1 MKLIKKIA
9 AMLFAFAMVFS
20 MTGVVQA
27 DETTDFSITIN
38 NAIEGQ
44 TYTIYKILDLE
55 SYDGNNYSYKAE
67 SGWDAFITG
76 AGKSYLKTNENGYVE
91 FVGTEADMPAFA
103 KSALQFAKDKGL
115 PKVASKTADATNTVT
130 FGTLSLGYYLIDS
143 STGALCSLDTTRPT
157 ATVQEKNSVPT
168 VDKTI
173 LDSNNTTKKNS
184 ANIGDTVLFKTTIDV
199 NKGAENYVL
208 HDKMDAGL
216 TFDSIYSVQA
226 HKPAPV
232 IGTDCILQ
240 TENLGDDCTFHLVF
254 TQKYLN
260 NLTDSHEIDVVYGAT
275 VNENAK
281 INQANTNQTWLT
293 YGDSKKSNVDETQTF
308 SFGIPVFKYT
318 GLTNT
323 GLADAQFKLYK
334 DEACKDEVKL
344 TKTKADDHTYR
355 VDPEGNATM
364 VSPID
369 GKFNVNG
376 LKAGTYYLKEMA
388 APKGYNKLAKPIK
401 VTIDNDGKITVV
413 DKTTTE
419 VTEVGVENKSGT
431 LLPSTGGM
439 GTTLIYLAGI
449 VLVVLSGYV
458 LISKRRASTK

>member
-9 AMLFAFAMVFS
+9 AILFAFAMVFS

-27 DETTDFSITIN
+27 DETTDGSITIN

-103 KSALQFAKDKGL
+103 KSALKFAKDNGL
-115 PKVASKTADATNTVT
+115 AKVASKTADATNTVT

-173 LDSNNTTKKNS
+173 IDSNNTTKKNS
-184 ANIGDTVLFKTTIDV
+184 ANIGDMVLFKTTIDV
-199 NKGAENYVL
+199 EKGAENYVL

-216 TFDSIYSVQA
+216 TFDSSIYSVQA
-226 HKPAPV
+226 NKPSPV
-232 IGTDCILQ
+232 LGTDCILQ
-240 TENLGDDCTFHLVF
+240 TQNLGDDCTFHLVF
-254 TQKYLN
+254 TQEYLN

-293 YGDSKKSNVDETQTF
+293 YGDNKISNVDGTQTF

-318 GLTNT
+318 GLTKT
-323 GLADAQFKLYK
+323 GLADAQFKLYNDK
-334 DEACKDEVKL
+334 ACKDEVKL
-344 TKTKADDHTYR
+344 TKADDHTYR
-355 VDPEGNATM
+355 VDPKGNATM

-388 APKGYNKLAKPIK
+388 APKGYNKLAKPIT
-401 VTIDNDGKITVV
+401 VTIDNEGNITAD
-413 DKTTTE
+413 DKTT
-419 VTEVGVENKSGT
+419 TEVGVENKSGT

>member
-27 DETTDFSITIN
+27 DEPTDGSITIN

-103 KSALQFAKDKGL
+103 KSALKFAKDNGL
-115 PKVASKTADATNTVT
+115 KKVASKTADATNTVT

-168 VDKTI
+168 VDKII
-173 LDSNNTTKKNS
+173 LVSNNTTTKKNS

-199 NKGAENYVL
+199 EKGAENYVL

-216 TFDSIYSVQA
+216 TFDSIQSVQA
-226 HKPAPV
+226 QKPSPV
-232 IGTDCILQ
+232 FRTDCILQ

-254 TQKYLN
+254 TQEYLN
-260 NLTDSHEIDVVYGAT
+260 NLTDSHEIDVAYGAT
-275 VNENAK
+275 VNEKAK

-293 YGDSKKSNVDETQTF
+293 YGDKKISNVDETQTF

-318 GLTNT
+318 GLTRT

-334 DEACKDEVKL
+334 DKACKDEVKL
-344 TKTKADDHTYR
+344 TKADDQNYR
-355 VDPEGNATM
+355 VDPNGNATM

-369 GKFNVNG
+369 GRFNVNG

-388 APKGYNKLAKPIK
+388 APKGYNKLAKPIT
-401 VTIDNDGKITVV
+401 VTIDNDGKITAG
-413 DKTTTE
+413 DKTT
-419 VTEVGVENKSGT
+419 TEVGVENKSGT

>member
-27 DETTDFSITIN
+27 DETTDGSITIN

-91 FVGTEADMPAFA
+91 FVGTKADMPAFA
-103 KSALQFAKDKGL
+103 KSALKFAKDNGL
-115 PKVASKTADATNTVT
+115 KKVASKTADATNTVT

-143 STGALCSLDTTRPT
+143 STGALCSLDTTHPT

-173 LDSNNTTKKNS
+173 IDSNNTTKKNS
-184 ANIGDTVLFKTTIDV
+184 ANIGDKVLFKTTIDV
-199 NKGAENYVL
+199 EKGAENYVL

-226 HKPAPV
+226 HQPSPV
-232 IGTDCILQ
+232 YGTDCILQ
-240 TENLGDDCTFHLVF
+240 TKNLEDDCTFHLVF
-254 TQKYLN
+254 TQEYLN

-293 YGDSKKSNVDETQTF
+293 YGDNKKSNVDETQTF

-318 GLTNT
+318 GLTKT
-323 GLADAQFKLYK
+323 GLADAQFKLYNDK
-334 DEACKDEVKL
+334 ACKDEVKL
-344 TKTKADDHTYR
+344 TKADDHIYR
-355 VDPEGNATM
+355 VDPKGNDTM

-388 APKGYNKLAKPIK
+388 APKGYNKLANPIT
-401 VTIDNDGKITVV
+401 VTIDNEGKITA
-413 DKTTTE
+413 DGETT
-419 VTEVGVENKSGT
+419 TEVGVENKSGT

>member
-27 DETTDFSITIN
+27 DETTDGSITIN

-103 KSALQFAKDKGL
+103 KSALKFAKVNGL
-115 PKVASKTADATNTVT
+115 AKVASKTADATTVT

-143 STGALCSLDTTRPT
+143 STGALCSLDTTCPT

-173 LDSNNTTKKNS
+173 IDSNNTTKKNS
-184 ANIGDTVLFKTTIDV
+184 ANIGDKVLFKTTIDV
-199 NKGAENYVL
+199 EKGAENYVL
-208 HDKMDAGL
+208 HDKMDSGL

-226 HKPAPV
+226 NQPSPV
-232 IGTDCILQ
+232 LGTDCILQ
-240 TENLGDDCTFHLVF
+240 TKNLGDDCTFHLVF
-254 TQKYLN
+254 TQEYLN

-293 YGDSKKSNVDETQTF
+293 YGDNKKSNVDETQTF

-318 GLTNT
+318 GLTKT
-323 GLADAQFKLYK
+323 GLADAQFKLYNDK
-334 DEACKDEVKL
+334 ACKDEVKL
-344 TKTKADDHTYR
+344 TKADDHTYR
-355 VDPEGNATM
+355 VDPKGNATM
-364 VSPID
+364 ESPID
-369 GKFNVNG
+369 GKFNING

-388 APKGYNKLAKPIK
+388 APKGYNKLANPIK
-401 VTIDNDGKITVV
+401 VTIDNEGKITT
-413 DKTTTE
+413 DKTT
-419 VTEVGVENKSGT
+419 TEVGVENKSGT

>member
-27 DETTDFSITIN
+27 DETTDGSITIN

-55 SYDGNNYSYKAE
+55 SYDRNNYSYKAE
-67 SGWDAFITG
+67 SGWDKFITG
-76 AGKSYLKTNENGYVE
+76 AGKSYLTTNENGYVE
-91 FVGTEADMPAFA
+91 FVGTKADMPAFA
-103 KSALQFAKDKGL
+103 KSALQFAKDNGL
-115 PKVASKTADATNTVT
+115 AKVASKTADATNTVT

-143 STGALCSLDTTRPT
+143 STGALCSLDTTHPT

-173 LDSNNTTKKNS
+173 LDFNKTLKINS

-199 NKGAENYVL
+199 EKGAENYVL

-216 TFDSIYSVQA
+216 TFDSINSVQA
-226 HKPAPV
+226 QQPSPV
-232 IGTDCILQ
+232 YRTDCILQ

-254 TQKYLN
+254 TQEYLN
-260 NLTDSHEIDVVYGAT
+260 NLTDRHEIDVVYGAT
-275 VNENAK
+275 VNEKAK

-293 YGDSKKSNVDETQTF
+293 YGDNKISNVDETQTF

-318 GLTNT
+318 GLTQT
-323 GLADAQFKLYK
+323 GLADAQFKLYNDK
-334 DEACKDEVKL
+334 ACKDEVKL
-344 TKTKADDHTYR
+344 TKADDLTYR
-355 VDPEGNATM
+355 VDPKGNATM

-369 GKFNVNG
+369 GRFNVNG

-388 APKGYNKLAKPIK
+388 APKGYNKLANPIK
-401 VTIDNDGKITVV
+401 VTIDNEGNITAD
-413 DKTTTE
+413 DKTT
-419 VTEVGVENKSGT
+419 TEVGVENKSGT

>member
-27 DETTDFSITIN
+27 DETTDGSITIN

-76 AGKSYLKTNENGYVE
+76 AGKSYLKTNDYGYVE
-91 FVGTEADMPAFA
+91 FVGTKADMPAFA
-103 KSALQFAKDKGL
+103 KSALKFAKDNGL
-115 PKVASKTADATNTVT
+115 AKVASKTADATNTVT

-173 LDSNNTTKKNS
+173 IDSNNTTKKNS
-184 ANIGDTVLFKTTIDV
+184 ANIGDKVLFKTTIDV
-199 NKGAENYVL
+199 EKGAENYVL

-226 HKPAPV
+226 HQPSPV
-232 IGTDCILQ
+232 LDTDCILQ

-254 TQKYLN
+254 TQEYLN
-260 NLTDSHEIDVVYGAT
+260 NLTDRHEIDVAYGAT

-293 YGDSKKSNVDETQTF
+293 YGDNKISNVDETQTF

-318 GLTNT
+318 GLTKT
-323 GLADAQFKLYK
+323 GLADAQFKLYNDK
-334 DEACKDEVKL
+334 ACKDEVKL
-344 TKTKADDHTYR
+344 TKADDHTYR
-355 VDPEGNATM
+355 VDPNGNATM

-388 APKGYNKLAKPIK
+388 APKGYNKLANPIT
-401 VTIDNDGKITVV
+401 VTIDNDGNITA
-413 DKTTTE
+413 DGKTT
-419 VTEVGVENKSGT
+419 TEVGVENKSGT

>member
-27 DETTDFSITIN
+27 DETTDGSITIN

-103 KSALQFAKDKGL
+103 KSALQFAKDNGL
-115 PKVASKTADATNTVT
+115 AKVASKTADATNTVT

-143 STGALCSLDTTRPT
+143 STGALCSLDTTHPT

-173 LDSNNTTKKNS
+173 LDSNYTTKKNS
-184 ANIGDTVLFKTTIDV
+184 ANIGDTVHFKTTIDV
-199 NKGAENYVL
+199 EKGAENYVL

-216 TFDSIYSVQA
+216 TFNSKISVSANQ
-226 HKPAPV
+226 PSPV
-232 IGTDCILQ
+232 YGTDCILQ

-254 TQKYLN
+254 TKEYLN
-260 NLTDSHEIDVVYGAT
+260 KLTDSHEIDVVYIAT
-275 VNENAK
+275 VNESAK

-293 YGDSKKSNVDETQTF
+293 YGDNKESNVDKTQTF

-318 GLTNT
+318 GLTRT
-323 GLADAQFKLYK
+323 GLADAQFKLYN

-344 TKTKADDHTYR
+344 TKADDHTYR
-355 VDPEGNATM
+355 VDPKGNATM
-364 VSPID
+364 VSPIE

-388 APKGYNKLAKPIK
+388 APKGYNKLANPIT
-401 VTIDNDGKITVV
+401 VTIDNEGKITVGN
-413 DKTTTE
+413 KTTTE
-419 VTEVGVENKSGT
+419 VDVENKSGT

>member
-27 DETTDFSITIN
+27 DETTDGSITIN

-103 KSALQFAKDKGL
+103 KSALKFAKDNDL
-115 PKVASKTADATNTVT
+115 AKVASKKADATTVT

-173 LDSNNTTKKNS
+173 IEANNTTKKNS
-184 ANIGDTVLFKTTIDV
+184 ANIGDKVLFKTTIDV
-199 NKGAENYVL
+199 EKGAENYVL

-216 TFDSIYSVQA
+216 TFDSSIHSVQA
-226 HKPAPV
+226 NQPSPV
-232 IGTDCILQ
+232 LRTDCILQ
-240 TENLGDDCTFHLVF
+240 TKNLGDDCTFHLVF
-254 TQKYLN
+254 TQEYLN
-260 NLTDSHEIDVVYGAT
+260 KLTDSHEIDVVYGAT

-293 YGDSKKSNVDETQTF
+293 YGDNKKSNVDETQTF

-318 GLTNT
+318 GLTKT
-323 GLADAQFKLYK
+323 GLADAQFKLYNDK
-334 DEACKDEVKL
+334 ACKDEVKL
-344 TKTKADDHTYR
+344 TKADDHTYR
-355 VDPEGNATM
+355 VDPKGNATM
-364 VSPID
+364 ESPID

-388 APKGYNKLAKPIK
+388 APKGYNKLAKPIT
-401 VTIDNDGKITVV
+401 VTIDNEGKITAD
-413 DKTTTE
+413 DKIT
-419 VTEVGVENKSGT
+419 TEVGVENKSGT

>member
-9 AMLFAFAMVFS
+9 AVLFAFAMVFS

-27 DETTDFSITIN
+27 DETTDVSITIN

-91 FVGTEADMPAFA
+91 FVGTKADMPAFA
-103 KSALQFAKDKGL
+103 KSALKFAKDNGL

-143 STGALCSLDTTRPT
+143 STGALCSLDTTHPT

-184 ANIGDTVLFKTTIDV
+184 ANIGDKVLFKTTIDV
-199 NKGAENYVL
+199 EKGAENYVL

-216 TFDSIYSVQA
+216 TFDSSIYSVQA
-226 HKPAPV
+226 NQPSPV
-232 IGTDCILQ
+232 LGTDCILQ
-240 TENLGDDCTFHLVF
+240 TKNLGDDCTFHLVF
-254 TQKYLN
+254 TQEYLN

-293 YGDSKKSNVDETQTF
+293 YGDNKKSNVDETQTF

-318 GLTNT
+318 GLTKT
-323 GLADAQFKLYK
+323 GLADAQFKLYNDK
-334 DEACKDEVKL
+334 ACKDEVKL
-344 TKTKADDHTYR
+344 TKADDHTYR
-355 VDPEGNATM
+355 VDPKGNATM
-364 VSPID
+364 ESPID

-388 APKGYNKLAKPIK
+388 APKGYNKLAKPIT
-401 VTIDNDGKITVV
+401 VTIDNEGNITADDKIT
-413 DKTTTE
+413 
-419 VTEVGVENKSGT
+419 TEVGVENKSGT

>member
-27 DETTDFSITIN
+27 DETTDGSITIN

-76 AGKSYLKTNENGYVE
+76 AGKSYLTTNKKGYVE
-91 FVGTEADMPAFA
+91 FVGTDADMPAFA
-103 KSALQFAKDKGL
+103 KSALKFAKDNGL

-173 LDSNNTTKKNS
+173 IDSNNTTKKNS
-184 ANIGDTVLFKTTIDV
+184 ANIGDKVLFKTTIDV
-199 NKGAENYVL
+199 EKGAENYVL

-216 TFDSIYSVQA
+216 TFDGIYSVQA
-226 HKPAPV
+226 NQPSPV
-232 IGTDCILQ
+232 LGTDCILQ
-240 TENLGDDCTFHLVF
+240 TKNLGDDCTFHLVF
-254 TQKYLN
+254 TQEYLN
-260 NLTDSHEIDVVYGAT
+260 NLTDSHEINVVYGAT

-293 YGDSKKSNVDETQTF
+293 YGDNKKSNVDETQTF

-318 GLTNT
+318 GLTKT
-323 GLADAQFKLYK
+323 GLADAQFKLYNDK
-334 DEACKDEVKL
+334 ACKDEVKL
-344 TKTKADDHTYR
+344 TKADDHTYR
-355 VDPEGNATM
+355 VDPNGNATM

-388 APKGYNKLAKPIK
+388 APKGYNKLAKPIT
-401 VTIDNDGKITVV
+401 VTIDNDGKITAD
-413 DKTTTE
+413 DKTT
-419 VTEVGVENKSGT
+419 TEVGVENKSGT